1 MIRSRG
7 LLSVRRTPS
16 HRSPFGRCLLLVTTV
31 LTVAACTSGGSTDG
45 STPVVTSTNSTA
57 VASSASTTGSPTASA
72 STSSSASATDT
83 ISDAR
88 GPEHFT
94 PLIITSVSP
103 DPVPVT
109 GTDDKVHLVYELQV
123 LNVAPRPAT
132 LTEVDTLSGGDSS
145 GSLIA
150 QLVGDQVVAR
160 SLRVGDYALPPV
172 PASTIP
178 PGRALL
184 LILDAAFASTA
195 DVPAMLSHRITAT
208 FGDFDPNQGD
218 FAINNFPAEI
228 TQTGGSLAVAGGTPE
243 IIAPPLAGGGWVAVN
258 ACCELSPHRGA
269 MVPVDGRINGG
280 ERYAV
285 DFSKFD
291 LTARPI
297 ADLVKGE
304 QATFTGD
311 PTQNESYYGF
321 GQPVLAVADAEVVTV
336 VNDMPEAP
344 PHTFLPGLSLGD
356 LGGNRVVLKLRDGV
370 YAFYGHL
377 KTGSVTVAPGD
388 RVRTGQAIAELGNSG
403 NTSEAHLHFGLMAG
417 PLPLT
422 DTNLAWVIDAF
433 TYDGDVTPEQLVGN
447 GPEART
453 DQLPLINGAL
463 TFPAS
468 G

>member
-1 MIRSRG
+1 M
-7 LLSVRRTPS
+7 
-16 HRSPFGRCLLLVTTV
+16 
-31 LTVAACTSGGSTDG
+31 
-45 STPVVTSTNSTA
+45 
-57 VASSASTTGSPTASA
+57 
-72 STSSSASATDT
+72 
-83 ISDAR
+83 
-88 GPEHFT
+88 
-94 PLIITSVSP
+94 
-103 DPVPVT
+103 T
-109 GTDDKVHLVYELQV
+109 GTDKKVHLVYELQV

-132 LTEVDTLSGGDSS
+132 LTEVDTLSGNES
-145 GSLIA
+145 GPVLA
-150 QLVGDQVVAR
+150 QLTGDQVVAR
-160 SLRVGDYALPPV
+160 SLLVADYALPPA
-172 PASTIP
+172 PAKTIP
-178 PGRALL
+178 PGRAML
-184 LILDAAFASTA
+184 LIMDAAVASDA
-195 DVPAMLSHRITAT
+195 DVPEMLSHRITAT

-218 FAINNFPAEI
+218 FALNNFPAQI
-228 TQTGGSLAVAGGTPE
+228 TQTGGPIVVAAGTPE
-243 IIAPPLAGGGWVAVN
+243 IISPPLTGEGWVAVN

-311 PTQNESYYGF
+311 PAQNESYFGF

-336 VNDMPEAP
+336 VNTMPEAP
-344 PHTFLPGLSLGD
+344 PRTFLAGLSLGD

-370 YAFYGHL
+370 YAFYAHL
-377 KTGSVTVAPGD
+377 QTGSVTVKPGD
-388 RVRTGQAIAELGNSG
+388 RVHAGQVIAKLGNSG

-422 DTNLAWVIDAF
+422 DTNLPWVINTF
-433 TYDGDVTPEQLVGN
+433 TYDGDVTPEELTGD

-453 DQLPLINGAL
+453 NELPLINGAL
-463 TFPAS
+463 TFPAT